1 MATTLTFSIAFIFP
15 TLHLHLL
22 EYNLSNTNAAL
33 CFTLFTGSYGFFA
46 FFGNSIFKSLESRTA
61 LVIGTS
67 LMGLGF
73 LMLTP

>member
-1 MATTLTFSIAFIFP
+1 MVTTLMFSIGFIFP
-15 TLHLHLL
+15 TLHLHLR
-22 EYNLSNTNAAL
+22 EYDLSNTNAAL

-46 FFGNSIFKSLESRTA
+46 FFGNSIFKSFDSRTV

-67 LMGLGF
+67 LIGFGL